1 MHVANGPN
9 CVLLSH
15 FVWKKCTGSYPVAE
29 CANEAGGRTKSW
41 PLCRGWFQFSWHLAF
56 RESFTHIGVT
66 NEHDAMR
73 RLQNIKHQ
81 EDETHFRFRSLPL
94 RE

>member
-1 MHVANGPN
+1 
-9 CVLLSH
+9 
-15 FVWKKCTGSYPVAE
+15 
-29 CANEAGGRTKSW
+29 
-41 PLCRGWFQFSWHLAF
+41 
-56 RESFTHIGVT
+56 
-66 NEHDAMR
+66 MR